1 MIALTEPVDDNCD
14 TFARGSE
21 KEQPNCFAMN
31 NPMPQ
36 TKPVTILV
44 VDDDDVD
51 VMGVARALKTLKI
64 LNPLVRAR
72 NGIEALALLRTEG
85 AVGRPYLILLDLNMP
100 GMNGIEMLA
109 ELRADSALSSAVVFV
124 LTTSEDDQDKVAAY
138 SKHIAGYIVKKQIG
152 DGFMRV
158 MEMLDHYWRVVELPI
173 HD

>member
-1 MIALTEPVDDNCD
+1 MVPIAKQVDDNRD

-51 VMGVARALKTLKI
+51 VMGITRALKSLKI
-64 LNPLVRAR
+64 VNPVVRAR

-124 LTTSEDDQDKVAAY
+124 LTTSDDDQDKVAAY
-138 SKHIAGYIVKKQIG
+138 AQHIAGYIVKKQIG

-158 MEMLDHYWRVVELPI
+158 MEMLDHYWRVVELPVTP
-173 HD
+173 